1 MREKLVSESGSASRS
16 EEQNKLLLSIEQL
29 EGHIK
34 KLENALMI
42 NKLKYAEDE
51 SYWCM
56 KEKNYRVELDSAT
69 KQFKKEKSELL

>member
-1 MREKLVSESGSASRS
+1 
-16 EEQNKLLLSIEQL
+16 
-29 EGHIK
+29 
-34 KLENALMI
+34 MI